1 MNLFLR
7 FCFKLSTPFLDFP
20 WRSHTNCKAASGK
33 SLAVILDSMSSLRP
47 RSKVQGF
54 QQVSAHFLMP
64 YILLLPRA
72 LPQQKVIKYLI
83 QNGLCWYSP
92 KARLG
97 THWIHCSLS
106 AKQKLFEEELEK
118 VICPATH
125 QLHSMKRTQ
134 WWEPCCCPWEYTQE
148 CFLST

>member
-1 MNLFLR
+1 MQMNLFLR

-20 WRSHTNCKAASGK
+20 WWSHTNCKAASGK

-72 LPQQKVIKYLI
+72 LPQTEGYQIFNSKWVMMI
-83 QNGLCWYSP
+83 QPQGSLGDTLDTLFSKR
-92 KARLG
+92 KAK
-97 THWIHCSLS
+97 
-106 AKQKLFEEELEK
+106 AF
-118 VICPATH
+118 
-125 QLHSMKRTQ
+125 
-134 WWEPCCCPWEYTQE
+134 
-148 CFLST
+148 